1 MYNWYYFQLNDNTR
15 ARLIDADQQNAYV
28 RNGQP
33 VRAQIDTY
41 RYFKEKVEREEVQ
54 PTVRAG

>member
-1 MYNWYYFQLNDNTR
+1 MNDDIK
-15 ARLIDADQQNAYV
+15 ARRIDADQQNAYV
-28 RNGQP
+28 QTGNDHS